1 MLINKTTA
9 KILQIFTGHITETY
23 SIREIAR
30 ILNMHVSL
38 AHRSIKSLIENNI
51 ILLDKHKKLYLNY
64 KSNHELLIS
73 SEYQRKE
80 NLLSNKKYKD
90 LALFSEEVINK
101 IEENNF
107 ILLLFGSIIESN
119 KPRDIDILLIVDN
132 NDKIEFHEKFLDN
145 ITSNYNLPFETRVI
159 SFESIQEMLVKRDE
173 KNIMNEILNKHIILF
188 GAELFYFFQAE
199 DGIRDWSVTGVQT
212 CALPISVHRQNNP
225 PAGGRLPPERHGC

>member
-1 MLINKTTA
+1 MNRYTLKSEHMLINKTTA

-188 GAELFYFFQAE
+188 GAELFY
-199 DGIRDWSVTGVQT
+199 
-212 CALPISVHRQNNP
+212 
-225 PAGGRLPPERHGC
+225 RLIKKWRL